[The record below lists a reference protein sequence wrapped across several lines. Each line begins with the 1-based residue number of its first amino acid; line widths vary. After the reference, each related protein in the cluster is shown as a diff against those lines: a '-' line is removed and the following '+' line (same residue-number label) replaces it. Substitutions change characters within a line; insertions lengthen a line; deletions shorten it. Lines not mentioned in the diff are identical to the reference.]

1 MGVSVSLNGESD
13 CSEVGAA
20 DFQLRARGGQH
31 RFLNGVHQ
39 HVEDPSFL
47 EGFKST
53 SSVLK
58 RKGYYQITCDLDSHQ
73 ALRRFVNLK

>member
-13 CSEVGAA
+13 CSEVGAT

-47 EGFKST
+47 EGFKSIIQM
-53 SSVLK
+53 
-58 RKGYYQITCDLDSHQ
+58 GEI
-73 ALRRFVNLK
+73 